1 MTFRSGSV
9 VAITGDLGSGK
20 TMCAVRLL
28 LHERAAGR
36 QVVANIPTIFAPRA
50 RFLEHFTETR
60 RTSILWDE
68 MQESLDSRE
77 YRSNVTAT
85 RKAIFLRKRGNV
97 LFYTVPDISMV
108 DKRIRL
114 LTNYVIA
121 CQVLR
126 SGLSLVQMYRA
137 SASGA
142 LRLIARYPLYHHIWG
157 GFYDSYD
164 EDVLLLPFASADSV
178 PVSPGR
184 KRQAAPPRGSSVA
197 PRGGAGAVVSSPSF
211 LSTLRGQ

>member
-1 MTFRSGSV
+1 MAMSFRPGSV

-28 LHERAAGR
+28 LAERAAGR
-36 QVVANIPTIFAPRA
+36 RVLANIPTVFAPRA
-50 RFLEHFTETR
+50 RYLEHFTETK

-68 MQESLDSRE
+68 LQESLDSRE
-77 YRSNVTAT
+77 YRNNVTAT

-114 LTNYVIA
+114 LTNYIVA

-126 SGLSLVQMYRA
+126 TGLSLVAMYRA

-142 LRLIARYPLYHHIWG
+142 IRLVGKHLLYHHIWG

-164 EDVLLLPFASADSV
+164 EDVLLLPFTSADV
-178 PVSPGR
+178 PVTLARKRAPGR
-184 KRQAAPPRGSSVA
+184 GNSEAPRPGAGSSVV
-197 PRGGAGAVVSSPSF
+197 PSLLESLQKRGV
-211 LSTLRGQ
+211 

>member
-1 MTFRSGSV
+1 MSFRPGSV

-28 LHERAAGR
+28 LAELAAGR
-36 QVVANIPTIFAPRA
+36 RVVANIPTIFAPRA
-50 RFLEHFTETR
+50 RYLEHFTEAR
-60 RTSILWDE
+60 RSSILWDE

-114 LTNYVIA
+114 LTNYVVA
-121 CQVLR
+121 CHVLR
-126 SGLSLVQMYRA
+126 TGLSLVQMYRA

-142 LRLIARYPLYHHIWG
+142 IRLLGKHLLYHHIWG

-164 EDVLLLPFASADSV
+164 EDVLLLPFASSPDSV
-178 PVSPGR
+178 VTGR
-184 KRQAAPPRGSSVA
+184 SRVARPAPTERVPAPDALVPSLLASFRG
-197 PRGGAGAVVSSPSF
+197 R
-211 LSTLRGQ
+211 TKE

>member
-1 MTFRSGSV
+1 MFMTFRPGSV

-28 LHERAAGR
+28 LAEYAAGR
-36 QVVANIPTIFAPRA
+36 HVVANIPTVFAPRA
-50 RFLEHFTETR
+50 RFLEHFTEIK

-77 YRSNVTAT
+77 YRNNVTAT

-114 LTNYVIA
+114 LTNYVVA

-126 SGLSLVQMYRA
+126 LGLSLVQMYRA

-142 LRLIARYPLYHHIWG
+142 IRLMGKTLLYHHVWG

-164 EDVLLLPFASADSV
+164 EDVLLLPFSSDSSAPSV
-178 PVSPGR
+178 TGR
-184 KRQAAPPRGSSVA
+184 DRTAPRGKSVA
-197 PRGGAGAVVSSPSF
+197 PRGAGTSSAPSL
-211 LSTLRGQ
+211 LSGLSARNQ